1 MNTPGAS
8 IGGRPLINRLIHRL
22 STCLFDALSVLRRR
36 RVSASFEPV
45 MNALKQD
52 FWFDG
57 IYDLRAADV
66 YVIVRSDVDLQQWK
80 RSVVFHPAV
89 DVVLYLLYCL

>member
-1 MNTPGAS
+1 MK
-8 IGGRPLINRLIHRL
+8 
-22 STCLFDALSVLRRR
+22 
-36 RVSASFEPV
+36 
-45 MNALKQD
+45 ALKQD